1 MVALRVWWKEL
12 PEVDR
17 AVRTVGGI
25 LILLYGGVLGFD
37 RIYQQP
43 KRVDQVV
50 ADNQRQDGEIAA
62 LQSAST
68 ESARNVAY
76 LTCLVEVLAEV
87 PGSSMIR
94 CGNARIVP

>member
-1 MVALRVWWKEL
+1 MVALRVWWQAL
-12 PEVDR
+12 PQVDK
-17 AVRTVGGI
+17 AIRTIGFF

-43 KRVDQVV
+43 KRVDAVV
-50 ADNQRQDGEIAA
+50 ADNERQDGEIAA
-62 LQSAST
+62 LQAART
-68 ESARNVAY
+68 ESDRNVAY

-94 CGNARIVP
+94 CGNARMQQ